1 MGELIIGKKNGK
13 EHRVHAHTEVDGSTE
28 MSAIQL
34 HKRTQKLTEGV
45 RYRKA
50 EFGFVV
56 WKLSEAFN
64 LCVSIYYKNMQMG
77 GKHDAVLQLN

>member
-13 EHRVHAHTEVDGSTE
+13 EHRVHAHTEVDGPTE

-34 HKRTQKLTEGV
+34 HKRTQKLTEEV
-45 RYRKA
+45 RHRKA

-56 WKLSEAFN
+56 
-64 LCVSIYYKNMQMG
+64 
-77 GKHDAVLQLN
+77 